1 MAESEKNFRVLS
13 PPAGSA
19 FSPEHL
25 QYLRRWKRDRI
36 LITVTRWAILLILVL
51 GWEALARLEWINTFV
66 TSQPSRVWG
75 VIVQMYSSGELWY
88 HLGVTVGETIAG
100 FVLGTLGGVLI
111 AILLWWSPFWSRTA
125 EPFIVVI
132 NSIPKVAL
140 GPIFIVWL
148 GTNIQAI
155 VAMAITVSII
165 VTVLMVF
172 TGFQEV
178 DGNKI
183 KLLRTFGATK
193 AQVLTKVVLPATIP
207 TIVGA
212 VKVNVGLSL
221 VGTIVGEFLVAKA
234 GLGFLIVYGGQVF
247 NMSLVM
253 AGVILLMLVSTL
265 LYYVVTRLEAA
276 AQMSRAR

>member
-1 MAESEKNFRVLS
+1 MVESG
-13 PPAGSA
+13 GSA
-19 FSPEHL
+19 RERTSPVSSVFSPEHV
-25 QYLRRWKRDRI
+25 QYLRRWRRERRLVSI
-36 LITVTRWAILLILVL
+36 TRWAILLVLVL
-51 GWEALARLEWINTFV
+51 GWEVVAHFGLVNTFI
-66 TSQPSRVWG
+66 TSQPTRVWS
-75 VIVQMYSSGELWY
+75 VIVQLYQSGDLWY
-88 HLGVTVGETIAG
+88 HLGVTVGETVAG

-111 AILLWWSPFWSRTA
+111 AMLLWWSPFWSRTA

-155 VAMAITVSII
+155 VAMAVTVSII

-178 DGNKI
+178 DENKI
-183 KLLRTFGATK
+183 KLLRTFGASK
-193 AQVLTKVVLPATIP
+193 AQVLTKVVLPASVP

-265 LYYVVTRLEAA
+265 LYYIVSRLEAR
-276 AQMSRAR
+276 AQMSRAH